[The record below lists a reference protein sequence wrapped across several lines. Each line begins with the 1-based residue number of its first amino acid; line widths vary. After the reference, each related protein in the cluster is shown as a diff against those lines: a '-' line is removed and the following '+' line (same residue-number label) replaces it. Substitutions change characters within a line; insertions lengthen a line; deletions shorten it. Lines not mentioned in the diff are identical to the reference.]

1 MRETLEQAKKDA
13 KKKKRKRVNEDHE
26 DAKRKKIDQP
36 SDKPENDEKKDDG
49 KDKKEKTAKKIK
61 KPDGKE
67 VKDEKNIPKYNDK
80 NVSHNLCHEAPE
92 NIIPT
97 SVKISSNVMLMSKT
111 VEAPESKGLTY
122 EYAALTFARRQ
133 KNGQPFE
140 FHLPL
145 NLAPTIIEG
154 IQLIMKDNA
163 KFFAKKPI

>member
-1 MRETLEQAKKDA
+1 MRETLEQVKKDSR
-13 KKKKRKRVNEDHE
+13 KKKRKKVNEEHE
-26 DAKRKKIDQP
+26 NSKRKKVEETDAKP
-36 SDKPENDEKKDDG
+36 SNDEKKDDG
-49 KDKKEKTAKKIK
+49 KNKKEKSAKTIK
-61 KPDGKE
+61 KDGKD
-67 VKDEKNIPKYNDK
+67 VKEEKMVQKYNDK

-145 NLAPTIIEG
+145 GLAPTIIEG

-163 KFFAKKPI
+163 KFFVKKSL